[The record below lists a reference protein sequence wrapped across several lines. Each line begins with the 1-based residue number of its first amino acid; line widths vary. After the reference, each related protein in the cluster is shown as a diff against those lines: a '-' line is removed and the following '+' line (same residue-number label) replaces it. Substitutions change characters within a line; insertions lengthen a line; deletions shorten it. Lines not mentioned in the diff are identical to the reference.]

1 MNQSNTSPFAK
12 KEMPAEK
19 EIPKRHA
26 LGFVSST
33 EASDSDL
40 YPSIPAENKPIPGTE
55 TSDYVPGSFLVDE
68 HDAMIADL
76 IVEENGENLIF
87 DTTTKQWRVFS
98 NGMWCEAE
106 DAERMVWGFYCK
118 VIVDIGNRKY
128 ANIQIGDPKWLKNAM
143 NQSKASAAL
152 KIVQVLR
159 ARGAKSLD
167 ANPNLIGIQD
177 MIYEIDSNLVR
188 PAKASDFIF
197 NSVSPVYDASAKCPQ
212 WDRFLETALQG
223 DQELIS
229 YLQRLVGYFLTASTK
244 QQEIYYFYGTGGNGK
259 SVFLDLV
266 KALLGSYG
274 VKVASDTF
282 IKGRSGATSLSK
294 STSLADLRGA
304 RLAITDETNDSNV
317 SFDTQTLKSISGDDE
332 ITARRLRQNP
342 FTFKST
348 AKIVMYGNDKPH
360 GNINDEGFWRR
371 FRFIKFGYV
380 VPREERDPDLLSNLK
395 GEMPGILNWALK
407 GLKDWSEN
415 GIQTPQ
421 KILDDGDEYRE
432 ELDTVVEFLQ
442 ENVTASV
449 GHVIASI
456 TIYENY
462 LDWCKNN
469 MKIPETKQA
478 FSRRTKWC
486 LVEDRKLAKPFKNS
500 KMRGY
505 KGINLVYS

>member
-1 MNQSNTSPFAK
+1 MIKTNKSPFAK
-12 KEMPAEK
+12 KELTAEK
-19 EIPKRHA
+19 EVNESNVVGI
-26 LGFVSST
+26 VTST
-33 EASDSDL
+33 ENSNTDQPPSASAIDK
-40 YPSIPAENKPIPGTE
+40 PALAIA
-55 TSDYVPGSFLVDE
+55 TSNYVPDTFHVDE
-68 HDAMIADL
+68 HDAIIADL
-76 IVEENGENLIF
+76 IVKENGENLIF

-98 NGMWCEAE
+98 NGLWYEAE

-118 VIVDIGNRKY
+118 VILDISNRKY
-128 ANIQIGDPKWLKNAM
+128 EKIQIGDPKWLKNAM

-159 ARGAKSLD
+159 AKGAKSLD
-167 ANPNLIGIQD
+167 ANPNLIGIQE
-177 MIYEIDSNLVR
+177 MIYEIDSQLVR
-188 PAKASDFIF
+188 AAKAADYMFKT
-197 NSVSPVYDASAKCPQ
+197 VSPTYDANAKCPQ
-212 WDRFLETALQG
+212 WEQFLETALQG
-223 DQELIS
+223 DQDMIS

-266 KALLGSYG
+266 KALMGSYG
-274 VKVASDTF
+274 VKIASDTF
-282 IKGRSGATSLSK
+282 IKGRSGATSLGK

-332 ITARRLRQNP
+332 ITARRLRENP

-380 VPREERDPDLLSNLK
+380 VPREERDPDLLNKLK
-395 GEMPGILNWALK
+395 AEMPGILNWALD
-407 GLKDWSEN
+407 GLKDWSAN

-421 KILDDGDEYRE
+421 KVLDDGDDYRQD
-432 ELDTVVEFLQ
+432 LDTVVEYLQ
-442 ENVTASV
+442 GNVAESA
-449 GHVIASI
+449 GHTIATV
-456 TIYENY
+456 TIYESY
-462 LDWCKNN
+462 SEWCKLN
-469 MKIPETKQA
+469 MKVPETKQA
-478 FSRRTKWC
+478 FSRRAKWY
-486 LVEDRKLAKPFKNS
+486 LVEDKKLAVPFKNS

-505 KGINLVYS
+505 KGINLV